1 MNRAVGSDDALFT
14 VLLEHRLFLPVLQHF
29 QLSGDEL
36 QLFLD
41 LGEEGLGGT
50 GFLFVTESQF
60 NTFTQQLVREA
71 PLTTLAGGARCIFLC
86 YVIRQLIPQGI
97 DLDFQFGFVKEVKL
111 ARGFLTA
118 RCELL
123 DLLMAQQFFEDL
135 DAGIPVLDGLI
146 ALLQLMQKGF
156 LFRGD

>member
-1 MNRAVGSDDALFT
+1 V
-14 VLLEHRLFLPVLQHF
+14 E
-29 QLSGDEL
+29 
-36 QLFLD
+36 
-41 LGEEGLGGT
+41 
-50 GFLFVTESQF
+50 
-60 NTFTQQLVREA
+60 
-71 PLTTLAGGARCIFLC
+71 
-86 YVIRQLIPQGI
+86 
-97 DLDFQFGFVKEVKL
+97 L

-123 DLLMAQQFFEDL
+123 DLLIAQQFFEDL